1 MCGRFTL
8 AADAETLQK
17 TFNLASTPQDLG
29 PRYNIAP
36 TQPVAVV
43 VKQTGGRQLD
53 AFRWGLI
60 PFWAKDK
67 SIGNR
72 MINARGETV
81 DQKPS
86 FKRPLKNQRCLILA
100 DGFYEWQKTPQG
112 KVPTYI
118 HMADHSPFAFAGL
131 WDRWQAPEGET
142 IFSCTIITTSPN
154 RLLEPIHNRMPVI
167 LTQAASDI
175 WLDPNQ
181 QNPAHL
187 LPLLEPYPADLMN
200 AYAVSKLVNAPVN
213 DRPECILPA

>member
-1 MCGRFTL
+1 
-8 AADAETLQK
+8 
-17 TFNLASTPQDLG
+17 
-29 PRYNIAP
+29 
-36 TQPVAVV
+36 
-43 VKQTGGRQLD
+43 
-53 AFRWGLI
+53 
-60 PFWAKDK
+60 
-67 SIGNR
+67 

-118 HMADHSPFAFAGL
+118 HLADHGPFAFAGL

-167 LTQAASDI
+167 LTPEGADI

-181 QNPAHL
+181 QEPDAL
-187 LPLLEPYPADLMN
+187 LPLLEPYPADLME
-200 AYAVSKLVNAPVN
+200 AYAVSKLVNAPLN
-213 DRPECILPA
+213 DRPECILAA